1 MIKKNKESTIHSFL
15 VVSIMNVHTQN
26 IVRERKKRG
35 ETNELNRKIEKKKK
49 ENNKKKMKK
58 KGRGKTGEGGITDI

>member
-1 MIKKNKESTIHSFL
+1 
-15 VVSIMNVHTQN
+15 MNVHTQN

-49 ENNKKKMKK
+49 ENNKKKMNK
-58 KGRGKTGEGGITDI
+58 KGREKREGGGYNRYLGEKTTAYS